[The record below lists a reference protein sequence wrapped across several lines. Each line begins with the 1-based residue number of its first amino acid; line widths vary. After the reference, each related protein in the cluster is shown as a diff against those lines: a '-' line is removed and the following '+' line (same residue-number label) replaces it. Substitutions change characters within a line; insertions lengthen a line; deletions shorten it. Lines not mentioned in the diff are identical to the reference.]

1 MAGATAEAGAPEAT
15 SEGLIRRGFGS
26 RLRED
31 REVGCTHARQ
41 CLPEKNFAVYI
52 GLHRTNPS
60 RRCAASWLPVEM
72 NKFERQSSSAD
83 IQTLPDDIAEELS
96 RLPSEVL
103 SVDDAPSLA
112 PPAPLSQDEVRTIVI
127 SLMLTMF
134 LAALDQTIV
143 ATALPTIGRQF
154 HDVSNLSWVI
164 TAYLLASTAVAPVF
178 GSLSDIYGRRVMI
191 IISLSLF
198 VAGSVLCA
206 IAPNLPMLIL
216 ARGLQGLGGGGI
228 MPVVQ
233 TVISDVVSPRE
244 RGQYQA
250 YFSSV
255 WMVGGILGPVIGGVF
270 AEHLH
275 WSMIFWI
282 NVPLAA
288 AAIALLLPRMKKI
301 PVFHRKRKVDWLGG
315 VLLMASAV
323 VFMLVLTWGGT
334 RFPWLSPTVL
344 AMVGGAVA
352 LAVTFVWHARRADE
366 PFLPLPL
373 LGGSVAPFGLAAGG
387 CALGAI
393 TGLTVQLPLYY
404 EAVYH
409 LSASEAGLALIPL
422 AAVSTIGA
430 AVAGRTMAR
439 AKHYK
444 RVAIVGTSWAALCG
458 LGLTLTTL
466 PLWALLTLMAA
477 FALGL
482 GTTFPVC
489 VVSVQNSVSRPQV
502 GTITGALNFFR
513 SLMSSFTVAA
523 FAAILLI
530 ALGADIPLAGEHHVA
545 GSVAIPADDMRH
557 AFRYVFGAATALMT
571 GAALCLIMMEERPLA
586 GPTVAQQVEMAE

>member
-1 MAGATAEAGAPEAT
+1 
-15 SEGLIRRGFGS
+15 
-26 RLRED
+26 
-31 REVGCTHARQ
+31 
-41 CLPEKNFAVYI
+41 
-52 GLHRTNPS
+52 
-60 RRCAASWLPVEM
+60 M
-72 NKFERQSSSAD
+72 NKFERQSRANAD
-83 IQTLPDDIAEELS
+83 IRALPDDIAEELS
-96 RLPSEVL
+96 RLPTKVI
-103 SVDDAPSLA
+103 SVDDAPSIA
-112 PPAPLSQDEVRTIVI
+112 PPASLTSDEVRTIVI

-178 GSLSDIYGRRVMI
+178 GTLSDIYGRRVMI

-198 VAGSVLCA
+198 VVGSILCA
-206 IAPNLPMLIL
+206 IAPNMPMLIL

-282 NVPLAA
+282 NLPLAA
-288 AAIALLLPRMKKI
+288 AALALLLPKMSKI
-301 PVFHRKRKVDWLGG
+301 PVFHRKREVDWLGG
-315 VLLMASAV
+315 VFLMASAV

-334 RFPWLSPTVL
+334 IYPWLSPTVL
-344 AMVGGAVA
+344 SMIGAAVA
-352 LAVTFVWHARRADE
+352 LAVAFVWYARRADE

-373 LGGSVAPFGLAAGG
+373 LGGTVAPFALTAGG

-404 EAVYH
+404 ESVYH

-422 AAVSTIGA
+422 AAVSTCGA
-430 AVAGRTMAR
+430 AIAGRTMAR

-444 RVAIVGTSWAALCG
+444 RVAVIGTSWAALCG
-458 LGLTLTTL
+458 LALTLTTL
-466 PLWALLTLMAA
+466 PLWALLLLMAA

-489 VVSVQNSVSRPQV
+489 VVSLQNSVARAQV
-502 GTITGALNFFR
+502 GTITGAMNFFR

-530 ALGADIPLAGEHHVA
+530 SLGADIPLAGEHQGVVH
-545 GSVAIPADDMRH
+545 AIPAADMMA
-557 AFRYVFGAATALMT
+557 AFRYVFGAA
-571 GAALCLIMMEERPLA
+571 AAMMGCASLCLIIMEERPLA
-586 GPTVAQQVEMAE
+586 GPTIAQPVEMAE